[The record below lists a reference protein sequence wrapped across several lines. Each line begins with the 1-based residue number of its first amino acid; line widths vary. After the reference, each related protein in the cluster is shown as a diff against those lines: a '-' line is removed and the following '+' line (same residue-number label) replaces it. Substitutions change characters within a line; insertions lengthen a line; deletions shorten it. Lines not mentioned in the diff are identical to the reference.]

1 MRRIFS
7 FLIFML
13 AVATVFAKPQNDKFI
28 NNKWKLIEKNNKQ
41 VDSVANSK
49 TFILKTNPDRFELI
63 SASGEVLS
71 RGIWKLNGDSL
82 QLFFMQGH
90 NNLQVD
96 SISIENQD
104 YNSKIHFFN
113 KGKEV
118 ATLDQGN
125 VNVINKIE
133 SFKIYISADTLVLV
147 NAMNKYTYISNKQ
160 NQKNKLIQAKD
171 INGFEALARGFLGL
185 AVLILIGYIFS
196 TNRKAINWKTVL
208 YGLAFQI
215 VIAIGVLKVPFIQAG
230 FEIAGKMFIKVLNFT
245 EDGSKFLFG
254 DLVDPNSFGFIFAFQ
269 VLPTI
274 VFFSALSSLL
284 YYYGIIQKVVYFMAL
299 ILKKALKLSGAES
312 LSASGNI
319 FLGQTEAPLLIK
331 AYLDKMTKSEIM
343 LVMVGG
349 MATIAGGVLAIYIKF
364 LGGDDP
370 MGQMLFAKHLITASV
385 MAAPGAVVAAKL
397 LVPQTEEIKTDIEIP
412 KEHFGSNVLQAI
424 SNGTTEGIKLAVN
437 VGAMLLV
444 FIAFIALFNYIFL
457 KIGEWTHLNQ
467 VIADFT
473 NGQYKTFSLQFILGY
488 ALAPLTWI
496 VGVNSHD
503 ITLVG
508 QLLGEKIILN
518 ELIGY
523 TSLKHYMEIGAFVS
537 EKSIIIATYI
547 LCGFANV
554 GSIGIQL
561 GGIGALAPNQKKTLS
576 ELGVRALLGGTLA
589 SLLSATIIGVIMS
602 F

>member
-1 MRRIFS
+1 MKRNFIFL
-7 FLIFML
+7 FAIFNIFIVI
-13 AVATVFAKPQNDKFI
+13 ANSQNQKYI
-28 NNKWKLIEKNNKQ
+28 SNKWKLIEKNDKK
-41 VDSVANSK
+41 VDSLDNSN
-49 TFILKTNPDRFELI
+49 TFVLSANPDRFEMLSSEGKVI
-63 SASGEVLS
+63 SQ
-71 RGIWKLNGDSL
+71 GIWKLSSDSL
-82 QLFFMQGH
+82 KLFFLRGK
-90 NNLQVD
+90 NNLEVD
-96 SISIENQD
+96 SISIKSSGYD
-104 YNSKIHFFN
+104 SKVFFFD
-113 KGKEV
+113 KGEKI
-118 ATLDQGN
+118 ATLENGN
-125 VNVINKIE
+125 INVINKVE
-133 SFKIYISADTLVLV
+133 SFKIFISADTLILV
-147 NAMNKYTYISNKQ
+147 NANNRYTYISNKQ
-160 NQKNKLIQAKD
+160 NQKNKLIQAKN
-171 INGFEALARGFLGL
+171 INTFEAIGRGILGL
-185 AVLILIGYIFS
+185 VTLILIGFLFS

-215 VIAIGVLKVPFIQAG
+215 IIAVGVLKVPFIQAI

-245 EDGSKFLFG
+245 EDGSRFLFG

-274 VFFSALSSLL
+274 VFFSALSSVL

-299 ILKKALKLSGAES
+299 LLKKALKLSGAES

-331 AYLDKMTKSEIM
+331 AYLDKMTRSEIM

-370 MGQMLFAKHLITASV
+370 VTQMLFAKHLITASV

-397 LVPQTEEIKTDIEIP
+397 LVPQTEEIKTDVEIP
-412 KEHFGSNVLQAI
+412 RENFGSNVLQAV
-424 SNGTTEGIKLAVN
+424 SNGTTEGVKLAVN
-437 VGAMLLV
+437 VAAMLLV

-457 KIGEWTHLNQ
+457 KIGEITNLNQ
-467 VIADFT
+467 IILDLT
-473 NGQYKTFSLQFILGY
+473 NGQYKSLSLQFILGY
-488 ALAPLTWI
+488 TLAPLTWI
-496 VGVNSHD
+496 VGVNSSD
-503 ITLVG
+503 VTLVG

-523 TSLKHYMEIGAFVS
+523 TSLKEYIEIGAFVS
-537 EKSIIIATYI
+537 EKSIIISTYI
-547 LCGFANV
+547 LCGFANI

-561 GGIGALAPNQKKTLS
+561 GGIGSLAPNQRKTLS

>member
-1 MRRIFS
+1 MKRFYS
-7 FLIFML
+7 FLFLLLI
-13 AVATVFAKPQNDKFI
+13 VFAAESKPQDNKFI
-28 NNKWKLIEKNNKQ
+28 SNKWKLIEKNDKQ
-41 VDSVANSK
+41 VDSTANSK
-49 TFILKTNPDRFELI
+49 TFILKTNPDRFELLSANGEII
-63 SASGEVLS
+63 SH
-71 RGIWKLNGDSL
+71 GIWKLNGDSL
-82 QLFFMQGH
+82 RLYFMQGH

-147 NAMNKYTYISNKQ
+147 NSLNKYTYISNKQ

-171 INGFEALARGFLGL
+171 ISGLEALSRGILGL

-215 VIAIGVLKVPFIQAG
+215 VIAIGVLKVPFIQAT

-245 EDGSKFLFG
+245 EDGSRFLFG
-254 DLVDPNSFGFIFAFQ
+254 NLVDPNSFGFIFAFQ

-274 VFFSALSSLL
+274 IFFSALSSLL
-284 YYYGIIQKVVYFMAL
+284 YYYGIIQKIVYLMAL

-370 MGQMLFAKHLITASV
+370 VGQMLFAKHLITASV

-457 KIGEWTHLNQ
+457 KIGEWTNLNQ
-467 VIADFT
+467 VIADFAH
-473 NGQYKTFSLQFILGY
+473 GQYKTFSLQFILGY
-488 ALAPLTWI
+488 TLAPLTWI

-518 ELIGY
+518 EL
-523 TSLKHYMEIGAFVS
+523 
-537 EKSIIIATYI
+537 
-547 LCGFANV
+547 
-554 GSIGIQL
+554 
-561 GGIGALAPNQKKTLS
+561 
-576 ELGVRALLGGTLA
+576 
-589 SLLSATIIGVIMS
+589 
-602 F
+602 